1 MAVYASRYAS
11 ALADIV
17 TANHLDPA
25 AIDAQLGDFAAA
37 WAESAPLREV
47 FTDPSFTPEKK
58 VAILDRLNSKLQ
70 MSPTVRNFLAV
81 LSNHNRMEGFHT
93 VMAAYRREMNTR
105 LGIEEVEV
113 TTARP
118 LNDPARQALE
128 ARLAELSGTRI
139 RATFREDST
148 LVGGALVRVG
158 SMVYDGSV
166 RGRLD
171 QLREKLAAS

>member
-1 MAVYASRYAS
+1 MAAYASRYAR

-17 TANHLDPA
+17 SANHLDA
-25 AIDAQLGDFAAA
+25 DAIDAQLGDFAAA
-37 WAESAPLREV
+37 WASSRPLREV
-47 FTDPSFTPEKK
+47 FLDPSYPAEKK
-58 VAILDRLNSKLQ
+58 VAILDKLNSKLA
-70 MSPTVRNFLAV
+70 MSGTVRNFIAV
-81 LSNHNRMEGFHT
+81 LSNHGRMEGFDA
-93 VMAAYRREMNTR
+93 VLAEYRKEMNTR

-118 LNDPARQALE
+118 LDPASRQALE

-139 RATFREDST
+139 RATFHEDSA

-166 RGRLD
+166 RGRLE